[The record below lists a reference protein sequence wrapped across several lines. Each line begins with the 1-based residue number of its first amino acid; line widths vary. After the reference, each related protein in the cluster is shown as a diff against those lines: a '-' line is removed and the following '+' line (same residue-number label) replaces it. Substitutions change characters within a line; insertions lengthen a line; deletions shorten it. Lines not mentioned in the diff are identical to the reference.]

1 MLDKLKTLLKRNK
14 EVIKEQKDLL
24 QLDVTPR
31 NYEEKEKGEKQIKS
45 SNFWEK
51 RAKRKKVAKK
61 SRKLN
66 SKRSK

>member
-1 MLDKLKTLLKRNK
+1 
-14 EVIKEQKDLL
+14 LL
-24 QLDVTPR
+24 QPDVTPR